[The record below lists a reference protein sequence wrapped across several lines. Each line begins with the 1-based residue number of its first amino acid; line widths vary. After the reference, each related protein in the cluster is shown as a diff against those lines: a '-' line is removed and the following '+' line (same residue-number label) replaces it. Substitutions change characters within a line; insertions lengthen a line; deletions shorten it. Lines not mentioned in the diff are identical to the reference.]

1 MYMRY
6 QLVAGWRQRRPDLS
20 QAVFSAGGPAVQFS
34 ALASDGKQI
43 ITQLDQGV
51 THATQGAKRGREQS
65 EPVPDA
71 LYRHWFVLGGT
82 LVSSRFA
89 PSDADVLGAGVYT

>member
-1 MYMRY
+1 M
-6 QLVAGWRQRRPDLS
+6 
-20 QAVFSAGGPAVQFS
+20 
-34 ALASDGKQI
+34 
-43 ITQLDQGV
+43 
-51 THATQGAKRGREQS
+51 THTTQGAKRGREQV

-89 PSDADVLGAGVYT
+89 PSDADVLGAGMLFRRARICRRRALGIVQMLLRSASGPRLACQ